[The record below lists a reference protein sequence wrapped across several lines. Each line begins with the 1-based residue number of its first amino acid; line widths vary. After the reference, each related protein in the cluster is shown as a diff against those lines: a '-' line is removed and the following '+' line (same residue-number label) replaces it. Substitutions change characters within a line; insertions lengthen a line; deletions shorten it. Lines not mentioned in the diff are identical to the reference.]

1 MTTVSKAQC
10 TYVICVGRGA
20 HVVAGTGA
28 SAGRKGARMMRS
40 DVPCVF
46 AFRVHLQCV
55 ADSFFAELE
64 IRVRFGLSMG
74 NLHHGM
80 AGMDKKA
87 ICGLARA
94 GTRMGLELTAC

>member
-1 MTTVSKAQC
+1 
-10 TYVICVGRGA
+10 
-20 HVVAGTGA
+20 
-28 SAGRKGARMMRS
+28 MMRS

-46 AFRVHLQCV
+46 AFRVHLQCA

-80 AGMDKKA
+80 AGIRKRFVVWQEQAQGWD
-87 ICGLARA
+87 LN
-94 GTRMGLELTAC
+94 